1 MPHPGPRTAHPDMHP
16 VIDAHIHIQPFHMM
30 KPDVQTTFWQKKDRT
45 FYEALAEDPAR
56 LLRQMDADGIERV
69 GLINYVS
76 PDIMGFTAEVN
87 AWMMDYASADRS
99 RLIPFGSVHPAHT
112 KDVAGETDRIIEMG
126 ARALKVHPPHQNLRA
141 NDHLHAHPS
150 LGQLYARAEA
160 AAVPVTIHTGTSVF
174 PGARSRLGDP
184 MDVDDVAVDFPKL
197 KILLAHGG
205 RPLWMEAA
213 FFVVRRHPNVYLEV
227 SGIPPARLLEWF
239 PRLEEIAHK
248 TIWGTDWPSPGIKSM
263 RQNVDAFLQLPL
275 SDASKRA
282 ILYDNAASVFPDPVK

>member
-1 MPHPGPRTAHPDMHP
+1 MHP
-16 VIDAHIHIQPFHMM
+16 VTDAHIHIQPFHMM
-30 KPDVQTTFWQKKDRT
+30 KPEVQRTFWLKKDNRA
-45 FYEALAEDPAR
+45 ELESLAGDPAR

-87 AWMMDYASADRS
+87 AWMMRYAAADRA
-99 RLIPFGSVHPAHT
+99 RLIPFGSVHPAFT
-112 KDVAGETDRIIEMG
+112 NDVGGETDRIIEMG

-141 NDHLHAHPS
+141 NAYLHEYPA
-150 LGQLYARAEA
+150 LADLYARAEA
-160 AAVPVTIHTGTSVF
+160 ADVPVTIHTGTSVF

-184 MDVDDVAVDFPKL
+184 MDVDDVAIDFPRL

-227 SGIPPARLLEWF
+227 SGIPPGRLLEWF

-263 RQNVDAFLQLPL
+263 RQNVDQFVQLPL
-275 SDASKRA
+275 AEASKRR
-282 ILYDNAASVFPDPVK
+282 ILSGNAAALWPVNGG